1 MTHELSD
8 SGIIALIEDWDVEY
22 VHGKSTVLYN
32 IHLRSTQSGLEW
44 DVKRR
49 FSEFRENWLAV
60 KESYPSSTVAEFAF
74 PRRTLLHI
82 GGNFLAE
89 SRRKLL
95 EQYLEVLLQQNPP
108 PLLVARFLRITPER
122 YAKKKSIVQE
132 LAEGHA
138 LEEDATNGERVVASY
153 TYPPSPSPTPQDN
166 TLHNSEDSFEQ
177 VESHSEPHQ
186 QYQQEEQHQHRET
199 IVGRLGSLK
208 VAEEEADDNHHDDT
222 GDHGPRPETIIT
234 LSVVG
239 AAVCSLKIVISMLY
253 QFARGELTFVG
264 ILRHVVGIV
273 VRNKED
279 VFLVIKTLIFIV
291 GLGIFIHRILGFSLG
306 FYLRS
311 ILSTPKGGFL
321 MFFDWISLRCG
332 FDNNEIVISGF
343 QWKNPHKF
351 QNETKS
357 KFFILIRKLTIRF
370 DLQSLFDAL
379 LGRTDNHG
387 NRSVLRIWSVEID
400 GLDVRIER
408 GKQKKDGLN
417 LWAALGAD
425 DAKKADEVEA
435 GVRAGL
441 AKAARDVGDGLAV
454 AGQVVGEGLHAA
466 GGAMVGGMK
475 TMGKG
480 ILKYNPVSVVARQ
493 FSHKGPS
500 GDVCSR
506 SRVQSDTD
514 PVFQDV
520 QVEGNGEREREHGE
534 QPETNEEEE
543 EETWRDNDESCK
555 TWHNNSSTK
564 STQQERERKSSIFFG
579 FSDKVNAPVVEEKNK
594 AWGVPFKIEADR
606 FTGRHLEFRVQD
618 FLNASHTDDKP
629 IVIPL
634 MDMDRRELTTRGKK
648 GPSNPGGHRQ
658 GVWLDDLTWKIVNR
672 LIADLLK
679 TNSLSL
685 IATVAASGVNNAA
698 TGIAEGS
705 HVVGVGAAEQL
716 YQFNPKDIIAGMGRS
731 INRLTHQSKVR
742 EREIVPACC
751 SATIFFPDSSASPP
765 PDTSR
770 FPVLHQ
776 CRR

>member
-1 MTHELSD
+1 MAHESID
-8 SGIIALIEDWDVEY
+8 SGIIAMIEDWDVEY

-60 KESYPSSTVAEFAF
+60 KEAYPSSAVAEFAF

-95 EQYLEVLLQQNPP
+95 EQYLEALLEMNPP
-108 PLLVARFLRITPER
+108 PLVVARFLRITPER
-122 YAKKKSIVQE
+122 YAKKKTIAQE
-132 LAEGHA
+132 LSEGHA
-138 LEEDATNGERVVASY
+138 LDEDATNGERVVASY
-153 TYPPSPSPTPQDN
+153 TYPPSPSPTPQN
-166 TLHNSEDSFEQ
+166 NALHNSEDSFEQ
-177 VESHSEPHQ
+177 VESTSEPEQ
-186 QYQQEEQHQHRET
+186 QQQQEEQHQPRDT

-208 VAEEEADDNHHDDT
+208 VTEEEADDDHHDDASA
-222 GDHGPRPETIIT
+222 HGPRPATIIT

-239 AAVCSLKIVISMLY
+239 AAVCSLKIVIAMLY
-253 QFARGELTFVG
+253 HFVRGELTFVG
-264 ILRHVVGIV
+264 ILRLIVGIV

-343 QWKNPHKF
+343 QWRNPHKF

-379 LGRTDNHG
+379 LGRTDCHG

-408 GKQKKDGLN
+408 GKHKKDGLN

-475 TMGKG
+475 TVGKG

-493 FSHKGPS
+493 FSHKGPN
-500 GDVCSR
+500 GDAGSR
-506 SRVQSDTD
+506 SRAQSDTD
-514 PVFQDV
+514 PVFHDV
-520 QVEGNGEREREHGE
+520 QGEGHGEHEHEHGE
-534 QPETNEEEE
+534 PPEQTNEEED
-543 EETWRDNDESCK
+543 EETWRDNDDSCK

-564 STQQERERKSSIFFG
+564 SAQQERERKTSNFFG
-579 FSDKVNAPVVEEKNK
+579 FSDKANAPVVEEKNK

-648 GPSNPGGHRQ
+648 GPSNPSGHRQ

-698 TGIAEGS
+698 TGIVEGS

-716 YQFNPKDIIAGMGRS
+716 YQFNPKDIITGMGRS

-742 EREIVPACC
+742 WMAANPFLP
-751 SATIFFPDSSASPP
+751 SKHLF
-765 PDTSR
+765 
-770 FPVLHQ
+770 
-776 CRR
+776 